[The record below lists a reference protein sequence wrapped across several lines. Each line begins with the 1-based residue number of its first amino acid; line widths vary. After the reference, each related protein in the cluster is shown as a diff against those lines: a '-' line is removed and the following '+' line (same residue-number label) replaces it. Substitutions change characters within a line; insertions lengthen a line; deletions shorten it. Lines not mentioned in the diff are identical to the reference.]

1 MSILTISPVL
11 KGILGIILT
20 IGFFLALLIPG
31 ILTMCLATLRA
42 KKPIKDV
49 LDSDKLKDICFSQRL
64 LLIHGKWDRNPKE
77 RKNPLPIRFMDFV
90 KTAMMLLVIG
100 AVLGLF
106 LRLLFGNDS
115 SFWGCSV
122 AIELVMTFSIF
133 FTMFFFVDQYAPQRG
148 WHVFLLAIPAALLGG
163 LINCI

>member
-1 MSILTISPVL
+1 MSILTIGPVL
-11 KGILGIILT
+11 KGILFIILA
-20 IGFFLALLIPG
+20 IGFFHALLIPG

-64 LLIHGKWDRNPKE
+64 LLIHGKWDHNPKE
-77 RKNPLPIRFMDFV
+77 RKNPLPVRFMDFV

-106 LRLLFGNDS
+106 LRLLFGYDS

-133 FTMFFFVDQYAPQRG
+133 FTMYFFVDQYAPQRG
-148 WHVFLLAIPAALLGG
+148 WHVCLLAIPAALLGG
-163 LINCI
+163 LIACI

>member
-1 MSILTISPVL
+1 MSILTISSVL
-11 KGILGIILT
+11 KGILSIILA
-20 IGFFLALLIPG
+20 IGIFLALLIPG

-115 SFWGCSV
+115 SFWECSV
-122 AIELVMTFSIF
+122 VIELEMTFSIF
-133 FTMFFFVDQYAPQRG
+133 LTMYFFVDLYTPERG
-148 WHVFLLAIPAALLGG
+148 WHVFLLTIPAALLGG
-163 LINCI
+163 LIAYI